1 MERDVF
7 LKETRNLNLEWYKQ
21 ADSKAQVILG
31 FTGVFLSIVVGL
43 LLSRP
48 ADSKF
53 ARVLAES
60 HSVVGV
66 LALTLVMSC
75 VSPVL
80 DSLSQLCGVGALFA
94 AKEKGIYFF
103 GHIANY
109 ESASD
114 FSQAIGKAMAA
125 PEHNL
130 NGLVQ
135 EVLILSKNTRLKH
148 RLVNLA
154 VAFSGAALIFTVA
167 LALTIFSA

>member
-66 LALTLVMSC
+66 LALTLVM
-75 VSPVL
+75 VL
-80 DSLSQLCGVGALFA
+80 
-94 AKEKGIYFF
+94 
-103 GHIANY
+103 
-109 ESASD
+109 
-114 FSQAIGKAMAA
+114 
-125 PEHNL
+125 
-130 NGLVQ
+130 
-135 EVLILSKNTRLKH
+135 
-148 RLVNLA
+148 
-154 VAFSGAALIFTVA
+154 
-167 LALTIFSA
+167 